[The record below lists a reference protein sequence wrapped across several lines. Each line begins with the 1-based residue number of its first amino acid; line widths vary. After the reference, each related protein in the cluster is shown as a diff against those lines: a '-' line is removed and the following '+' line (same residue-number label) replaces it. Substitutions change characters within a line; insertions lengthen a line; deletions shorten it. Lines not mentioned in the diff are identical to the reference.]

1 VIINRIKAV
10 TVEAQTVR
18 TDVTVVGGGLA
29 GVAAAVSA
37 ARSGASVAL
46 INNRPVLGGNSS
58 SEVRVW
64 VCGATAHGAQKFA
77 RETGVMGELF
87 VENQFRNAEGNPH
100 YWDQVVL
107 DIVRAEQNIQLFL
120 NTDVREVEAEGPD
133 DNRVIKAVTGWQM
146 GSEKHIRFASDM
158 FVEATGDGLVGE
170 LAGAWYSSGREARSV
185 FGEEWAP
192 EIPDDNMLGSTI
204 FFYTKDAGEP
214 VTFVAP
220 SIAKDIASTGI
231 LQHRRIDTV
240 ANGCD
245 YWWIEWGG
253 ELDAVDDNELIRDEL
268 WAVVYGIWDHIKNS
282 GDYDADNLTLEWVG
296 SLPGKREYRRFH
308 GDHVLTQHDIMNQTR
323 FEDSVGFGGWSIDL
337 HPPGGMY
344 STDEGSKHLFTS
356 GVYHIPFRSL
366 YSKNVNNMLLAG
378 RDISASHVAFG
389 TTRVMATC
397 AVTGEA
403 AGVGAALAARFGI
416 TPRELVSSRLSE
428 LHSTLLQH
436 DASLLG
442 IEWHD
447 ARDLALS
454 ASITASS
461 TLTKLAVVPNEGTE
475 LIALDEH
482 EVGILMPA
490 DPGIDRVR
498 LLLDAQRPTTATIQL
513 WSTNGGE
520 NHIPVRL
527 VGETTV
533 GIATAGPNWV
543 TAEFDYHPA
552 QPEDVVVVIERSS
565 DLSLAVDQQAAP
577 YGVLGLVSRTPR
589 LDTHRPQSN
598 AWSAFEL
605 RRRAPVFAVEPPT
618 AAYRAQHVAGGLQ
631 RPYNG
636 PQLWSSEPFTA
647 DPEPFVELRWP
658 DSIEISKIELIF
670 NDDVNE
676 DLVNLHHHRTPF
688 AVIPEL
694 VRDYRLMVETT
705 SGWTTVAEIIGNRV
719 RHRVHALD
727 SVIQTCAVRLV
738 ITATNGARTAM
749 LSAMRVFAD

>member
-1 VIINRIKAV
+1 VVISRVKAV
-10 TVEAQTVR
+10 TVQSRTVR

-29 GVAAAVSA
+29 GVAAAVAA
-37 ARSGASVAL
+37 ARTGASVAL

-87 VENQFRNAEGNPH
+87 VENQYRNPEGNPH

-107 DIVRAEQNIQLFL
+107 DIVRAEPNIQLFL
-120 NTDVREVEAEGPD
+120 NTDVREVEAEGSD
-133 DNRVIKAVTGWQM
+133 GDRVIRAVTGWQM
-146 GSEKHIRFASDM
+146 GSEKLYRFVSDV

-192 EIPDDNMLGSTI
+192 EVPDDNMLGSTI

-214 VTFVAP
+214 VRFVAP
-220 SIAKDIASTGI
+220 SIAKDIRSTSI
-231 LQHRRIDTV
+231 LEHRRIDTA

-282 GDYDADNLTLEWVG
+282 GEFDADNLTLEWVG

-323 FEDSVGFGGWSIDL
+323 FDDAVGFGGWSIDL

-344 STDEGSKHLFTS
+344 SRDEGSKHLFTS

-366 YSKNVNNMLLAG
+366 YSQNVNNLLLAG
-378 RDISASHVAFG
+378 RNISASHVAFG

-403 AGVGAALAARFGI
+403 AGVGAALAARHGI
-416 TPRELVSSRLSE
+416 TPRELVNSHVSE
-428 LHSTLLQH
+428 LHGTLLRH
-436 DASLLG
+436 DASVLG
-442 IEWHD
+442 VEWND
-447 ARDLALS
+447 VRDLALTAS
-454 ASITASS
+454 ASASS
-461 TLTKLAVVPNEGTE
+461 TLDDLRVVPTD
-475 LIALDEH
+475 AAVPFSLDEH
-482 EVGILMPA
+482 EVGIVLPA
-490 DPGIDRVR
+490 DPGVDRVH
-498 LLLDAQRPTTATIQL
+498 LLLDATAATSTAVQL
-513 WSTNGGE
+513 WSTAGGE

-527 VGETTV
+527 LAETTV
-533 GIATAGPNWV
+533 AVARAGRSWV
-543 TAEFDYHPA
+543 TAEFGYRPA
-552 QPEDVVVVIERSS
+552 TPEEVVVVIGRSPQ
-565 DLSLAVDQQAAP
+565 LSLVVDPGAAP

-598 AWSAFEL
+598 AWSAFEI
-605 RRRAPVFAVEPPT
+605 RRRAPVFAVEPRT
-618 AAYRAQHVAGGLQ
+618 AAYSAQQVVGGLQ
-631 RPYNG
+631 RPFNG
-636 PQLWSSEPFTA
+636 PQLWSSVAAGPHSEQW
-647 DPEPFVELRWP
+647 VELRWQKP
-658 DSIEISKIELIF
+658 VDVATIELIF
-670 NDDVNE
+670 NDDVDE

-694 VRDYRLMVETT
+694 VRDYRLTVETPD
-705 SGWTTVAEIIGNRV
+705 GWMNVVDVTGNRV
-719 RHRVHALD
+719 RRRVHSLD
-727 SVIQTCAVRLV
+727 RPVQTRGLRLS
-738 ITATNGARTAM
+738 ITATNGAAAAM
-749 LSAMRVFAD
+749 VAALRVFAE